1 MAPARRKTTSS
12 RTSSSPQPHSYLLVF
27 STRGRVYWLKVH
39 ELPQAGRAAKGRP
52 IINLVKFQHDE
63 KLAALMAVRKFE
75 EGKFVVMVTR
85 LGVIKKTSLE
95 QFSNPRPSGILALGI
110 DDGDALVA
118 ARLTEGSRDILLS
131 TSQGMAIRFPEDDVR
146 AMGRT
151 AYGVKGITL
160 EAGDAVVGAD
170 IIEPGTTVLSVT
182 ENGYGKR
189 TEDSEY
195 KSQGRGGK
203 GIITMKTSE
212 RNGSV
217 VGVVQVKETDGV
229 MVITNQGMLIR
240 LAAKGISVIGRNTQG
255 VRLISL
261 ESADEKV
268 VGVVRVVADETPEGG
283 EPPPEGGSD
292 AGASGEPDGEAS
304 NGSDESSDGN
314 PSASGDA

>member
-1 MAPARRKTTSS
+1 M
-12 RTSSSPQPHSYLLVF
+12 
-27 STRGRVYWLKVH
+27 
-39 ELPQAGRAAKGRP
+39 PQAGRAAKGRP

-63 KLAALMAVRKFE
+63 KLAAIMAVRKFE

-85 LGVIKKTSLE
+85 QGVIKKTSLE

-118 ARLTEGSRDILLS
+118 ARLTEGNRDILLS
-131 TSQGMAIRFPEDDVR
+131 TRQGMAIRFPEDDVR
-146 AMGRT
+146 PMGRT

-160 EAGDAVVGAD
+160 EEGDAVVGAD

-182 ENGYGKR
+182 ENGFGKR

-217 VGVVQVKETDGV
+217 VGVVQVKEDDGV
-229 MVITNQGMLIR
+229 MVITNHGMLIR
-240 LAAKGISVIGRNTQG
+240 LEAKGISVIGRNTQG

-261 ESADEKV
+261 ESSEEKV
-268 VGVVRVVADETPEGG
+268 VGVVRVVADESEGG
-283 EPPPEGGSD
+283 EPPPDEGGEPSPDGGSD
-292 AGASGEPDGEAS
+292 AGGEPDVGLS
-304 NGSDESSDGN
+304 NGSNGDPGS
-314 PSASGDA
+314 SGDG